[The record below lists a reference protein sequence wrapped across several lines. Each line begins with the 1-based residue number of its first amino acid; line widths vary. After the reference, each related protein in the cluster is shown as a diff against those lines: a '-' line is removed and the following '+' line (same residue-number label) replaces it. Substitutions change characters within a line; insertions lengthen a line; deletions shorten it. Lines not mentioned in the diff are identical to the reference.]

1 MHDMIART
9 TGAEGTSLTAFAI
22 TRLVKEVDQPNF
34 TRKGEV
40 RSLRRLQPKC
50 NPRHAGEAGHFV
62 SGHCCPKLAT
72 SLVR

>member
-40 RSLRRLQPKC
+40 RSLLRLRPQC
-50 NPRHAGEAGHFV
+50 NPAMPGR
-62 SGHCCPKLAT
+62 PAT
-72 SLVR
+72 SSVGIAAQSWLRPW